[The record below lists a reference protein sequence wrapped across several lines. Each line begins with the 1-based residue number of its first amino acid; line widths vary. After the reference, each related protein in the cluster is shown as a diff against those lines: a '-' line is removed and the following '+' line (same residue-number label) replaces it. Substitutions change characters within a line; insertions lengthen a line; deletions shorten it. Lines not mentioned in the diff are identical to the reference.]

1 VSEVSHCALFH
12 QTEIMHAMQ
21 RNYITVGAY
30 IGPRPELPFCTGS
43 GAEVSDHMHA
53 QRAPPANGRIGPP
66 MPGRSDV
73 EDVRCGD
80 RDGDRERDQ
89 DGATSGGSNGGRA
102 VRQPLASCAVVCPVA
117 RPTIE
122 NRLPHVAPL
131 FSSRARPSMPRQ
143 HTAIYAQQHCNS
155 VADRSGQ
162 FVYA

>member
-102 VRQPLASCAVVCPVA
+102 VRQPLASCAVASHDREQTPAPRAALQLA
-117 RPTIE
+117 RT
-122 NRLPHVAPL
+122 H
-131 FSSRARPSMPRQ
+131 ARPSMPRQ